1 MLTQTYFSQTI
12 ISLLSQHRAA
22 GRSHLPQPMSCRQLA
37 SLIKVSLPPQQRD
50 NDSSWRID
58 LDAELHNLEAQGDLV
73 LGLGKRVCMAPPTL
87 LTDDEPW
94 VTSLRFTGD
103 RAYLP
108 LAHQVL
114 QTGQNPITTLLRPQ
128 SHNRDRVQADLHATG
143 MRCLTIS
150 QTVGN
155 LPHCQ
160 PPSLQQ
166 ILGHRWRDPI
176 FGDIT
181 NGSTVKGY
189 LPTNQWQ
196 SQTERWQT
204 IESESHLSNL
214 PSVHLLKLA
223 NGVFL
228 WQEDGQYYEILPDVA
243 HLAMFDIDQ
252 QVRLPLRLSWD
263 EQPGRLDLRSTYLP
277 RDYAYLVWRLSE
289 PDPNHSRIRL
299 FEPQKCARVSAALR
313 QLGCELV

>member
-1 MLTQTYFSQTI
+1 MFTQAHFSQTI

-22 GRSHLPQPMSCRQLA
+22 ERSHLPQPISCHQLA
-37 SLIKVSLPPQQRD
+37 PLIKVSLPPQQRD
-50 NDSSWRID
+50 NDSSWKTD
-58 LDAELHNLEAQGDLV
+58 LDAELHNLEAQGEIL

-87 LTDDEPW
+87 LTDHESW

-108 LAHQVL
+108 LAHEVL
-114 QTGQNPITTLLRPQ
+114 QTGQDPTTTLLRPQ
-128 SHNRDRVQADLHATG
+128 SHNRDRVQADLYAVG
-143 MRCLTIS
+143 MRCLSLS
-150 QTVGN
+150 QTVEN

-166 ILGHRWRDPI
+166 ILGHRWGDSI

-181 NGSTVKGY
+181 NSSTLKGY

-196 SQTERWQT
+196 SQTDRWQT
-204 IESESHLSNL
+204 IESEGHLSNL
-214 PSVHLLKLA
+214 PSVHLFKLA

-228 WQEDGQYYEILPDVA
+228 WREDSQHYEISPDVA

-252 QVRLPLRLSWD
+252 QVQLPLRLSWD
-263 EQPGRLDLRSTYLP
+263 EQPGRLDLRGTYLP
-277 RDYAYLVWRLSE
+277 RDYAHLVWRLTE
-289 PDPNHSRIRL
+289 PDPKHSRIRL
-299 FEPQKCARVSAALR
+299 VEPQNRASVTAALQ